1 MKRQLLLL
9 LALLFCSIGTALA
22 QKVIHGTVISKDDSE
37 PIMGATVR
45 VVGHNVGAATNL
57 DGKFTINLPAGATKL
72 SVSYVGMH
80 TQEVEARD
88 GMTVQMISSAKAIDE
103 IIVVAYGTAKKSSF
117 TGSAVSVDASKID
130 KIQAADA
137 SKALE
142 GTVAGISVTS
152 SSGLTPSASAVL
164 ARLMLL
170 VHRLS
175 S

>member
-57 DGKFTINLPAGATKL
+57 DGKFTINLPAGASKL

-103 IIVVAYGTAKKSSF
+103 IIVVLPYKPNISLIHSILYNKLFAYIYKF
-117 TGSAVSVDASKID
+117 LYLYI
-130 KIQAADA
+130 IILADIYA
-137 SKALE
+137 
-142 GTVAGISVTS
+142 
-152 SSGLTPSASAVL
+152 
-164 ARLMLL
+164 
-170 VHRLS
+170 
-175 S
+175 

>member
-57 DGKFTINLPAGATKL
+57 DGKFTINLPAGASKL

-88 GMTVQMISSAKAIDE
+88 GMTVQMISW
-103 IIVVAYGTAKKSSF
+103 
-117 TGSAVSVDASKID
+117 
-130 KIQAADA
+130 
-137 SKALE
+137 
-142 GTVAGISVTS
+142 
-152 SSGLTPSASAVL
+152 P
-164 ARLMLL
+164 RP
-170 VHRLS
+170 
-175 S
+175 